1 MAKNLGTFTF
11 AANFQVKAAEAL
23 DPRTVAAS
31 KADLINKANWPSD
44 GDTIYVY
51 KGLIVDCGEDGVYR
65 LIDPA
70 KALATD
76 YSGWER
82 IDAGAGAKIDKI
94 YTYSGSVKDYASLPD
109 NAEVGNVYNVESAFE
124 ITSES
129 ALGDQIIETYPAG
142 TNVAW
147 NGTTWDPLAGS
158 VDLSEYAT
166 KSEVSTIRTDVA
178 ENAEAISGLSTA
190 LGETNAEVAKK
201 VNAEEG
207 KSLVSDEKI
216 ELIDTNANDITLLKS
231 TDESLDTRL
240 KVLEGAFSGEG
251 GTVNLGEIT
260 ETLTNQGNRITA
272 LETNSATKEEVE
284 LQIGGLANQVDGF
297 ANRVKTLED
306 ANTLQES
313 QIGDLNSRLTVVEP
327 LVNKVSALETTVGS
341 LAVKSVAEGEKV
353 LAANSEGALSTTI
366 KLGYDESTQ
375 MIQLKGISDAIVSEL
390 DATPFIVDSMLDD
403 AEYDT
408 ATKEI
413 VLIWNSAAGAKSMRI
428 PMESLV
434 DTYTAGN
441 GLKVENNKFD
451 VVLDTA
457 ITNRLTVSEA
467 GLLVDL
473 SADIAALENTMDNK
487 IEAAFEWQ
495 NVD

>member
-1 MAKNLGTFTF
+1 
-11 AANFQVKAAEAL
+11 
-23 DPRTVAAS
+23 
-31 KADLINKANWPSD
+31 
-44 GDTIYVY
+44 
-51 KGLIVDCGEDGVYR
+51 
-65 LIDPA
+65 
-70 KALATD
+70 
-76 YSGWER
+76 
-82 IDAGAGAKIDKI
+82 
-94 YTYSGSVKDYASLPD
+94 
-109 NAEVGNVYNVESAFE
+109 
-124 ITSES
+124 
-129 ALGDQIIETYPAG
+129 
-142 TNVAW
+142 
-147 NGTTWDPLAGS
+147 
-158 VDLSEYAT
+158 
-166 KSEVSTIRTDVA
+166 
-178 ENAEAISGLSTA
+178 
-190 LGETNAEVAKK
+190 
-201 VNAEEG
+201 
-207 KSLVSDEKI
+207 
-216 ELIDTNANDITLLKS
+216 LIDTNANDIALLKS

-240 KVLEGAFSGEG
+240 KVIEGAFSGEG
-251 GTVNLGEIT
+251 GTVDLGEIT

-284 LQIGGLANQVDGF
+284 LQIGGLANQVGGF
-297 ANRVKTLED
+297 ENRVKTLED
-306 ANTLQES
+306 AKTLQEG
-313 QIGDLNSRLTVVEP
+313 QIGDLNTRLTVVEP
-327 LVNKVSALETTVGS
+327 LVDKVSALETAVGS

-353 LAANSEGALSTTI
+353 LSTNSEGALSTTI
-366 KLGYDESTQ
+366 KLGYDENTQ

-390 DATPFIVDSMLDD
+390 DATPFIVDGMLDD

-457 ITNRLTVSEA
+457 TTNRLTVSEA

-495 NVD
+495 VVD

>member
-31 KADLINKANWPSD
+31 RADLINKANWPSD

-306 ANTLQES
+306 ANTLQEG

-341 LAVKSVAEGEKV
+341 LVVKSVAEGEKV

-390 DATPFIVDSMLDD
+390 DATPFIVDGMLDD

-473 SADIAALENTMDNK
+473 SADIAALENTMDSK

>member
-82 IDAGAGAKIDKI
+82 IDAGAGAKIDNI
-94 YTYSGSVKDYASLPD
+94 YTYSGSVADYASLPTD
-109 NAEVGNVYNVESAFE
+109 AKVGNVYNVENEFE

-129 ALGDQIIETYPAG
+129 AMGDSIVKKYPAG

-178 ENAEAISGLSTA
+178 ENTEAISGLSTA

-216 ELIDTNANDITLLKS
+216 ELIDTNANDIALLKS
-231 TDESLDTRL
+231 TDASLDTRL
-240 KVLEGAFSGEG
+240 KVIEGAFSGDG

-260 ETLTNQGNRITA
+260 EALTTQSNRITL
-272 LETNSATKEEVE
+272 LETNSATKEE
-284 LQIGGLANQVDGF
+284 LGGLAGQVGGF
-297 ANRVKTLED
+297 ENRVKTLED
-306 ANTLQES
+306 AKTLQEG
-313 QIGDLNSRLTVVEP
+313 QIGDLDSRLAGVEP
-327 LVNKVSALETTVGS
+327 LIGKVSALETAVDS
-341 LAVKSVAEGEKV
+341 LEVKSVAAGEKV
-353 LAANSEGALSTTI
+353 LSTNAEGALSTTI
-366 KLGYDESTQ
+366 KLGYDENTQ
-375 MIQLKGISDAIVSEL
+375 MSQLKGISDAVVSEL
-390 DATPFIVDSMLDD
+390 DATPFIVDGMLDD

-441 GLKVENNKFD
+441 GLKVTNNEFN

-457 ITNRLTVSEA
+457 TTNRLTVSEA

-473 SADIAALENTMDNK
+473 SADIAALETTMDSK

-495 NVD
+495 IVD